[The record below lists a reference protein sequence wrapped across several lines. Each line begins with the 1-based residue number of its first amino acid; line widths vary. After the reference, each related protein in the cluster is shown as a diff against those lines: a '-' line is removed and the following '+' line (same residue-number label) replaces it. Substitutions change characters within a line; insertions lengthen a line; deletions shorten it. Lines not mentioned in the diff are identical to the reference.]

1 MTKKS
6 LLGSVQQTMKATE
19 QKKTNRF
26 DAADDIISNRAKNTE
41 SEITVTKKTKQKPI
55 HKKKLVNLYEQDSL
69 AINKITEKF
78 MLMKTKT
85 TENDILR
92 MGLMVLTGLS
102 DDELLNIYNKGA
114 GHFGAKKYAKKL
126 LTV

>member
-1 MTKKS
+1 MKKS
-6 LLGSVQQTMKATE
+6 LLGSVQNTMKANE
-19 QKKTNRF
+19 QNKSRNRF
-26 DAADDIISNRAKNTE
+26 DAADEIILNRVKATE
-41 SEITVTKKTKQKPI
+41 SETTVSKKTKQQPI

-92 MGLMVLTGLS
+92 IGLLVLTGLS
-102 DDELLNIYNKGA
+102 DDALLDAYYTI
-114 GHFGAKKYAKKL
+114 KKHD
-126 LTV
+126 V

>member
-1 MTKKS
+1 MKRS
-6 LLGSVQQTMKATE
+6 LLGSVQETLKATE
-19 QKKTNRF
+19 QQKTINRF
-26 DAADDIISNRAKNTE
+26 DAADDIITNRVKSTE
-41 SEITVTKKTKQKPI
+41 LENTVTKKTKQKPI

-92 MGLMVLTGLS
+92 MGLMVLTKLS
-102 DDELLNIYNKGA
+102 DDELLDIYHTINNQDNQ
-114 GHFGAKKYAKKL
+114 
-126 LTV
+126 

>member
-6 LLGSVQQTMKATE
+6 LLGSVQQTMRATE
-19 QKKTNRF
+19 QKKTTNRF
-26 DAADDIISNRAKNTE
+26 DAADDIIRNRVKNTE
-41 SEITVTKKTKQKPI
+41 SEIKVTKKIKQKLI

-102 DDELLNIYNKGA
+102 DDELLDIYN
-114 GHFGAKKYAKKL
+114 
-126 LTV
+126 TINNQDI

>member
-6 LLGSVQQTMKATE
+6 LLGSVQDTLKATE
-19 QKKTNRF
+19 QKKIINRF
-26 DAADDIISNRAKNTE
+26 DAADEIITNRIKNTE
-41 SEITVTKKTKQKPI
+41 PENIVTKKTKQKPI

-92 MGLMVLTGLS
+92 MGLMVLAELS
-102 DDELLNIYNKGA
+102 DDELLNIYN
-114 GHFGAKKYAKKL
+114 
-126 LTV
+126 TITNQDI

>member
-6 LLGSVQQTMKATE
+6 LLGSVQQTMRATE
-19 QKKTNRF
+19 QKKTTNRF
-26 DAADDIISNRAKNTE
+26 DAADDIISNRVKNTE
-41 SEITVTKKTKQKPI
+41 SEITKKIKQKLI

-102 DDELLNIYNKGA
+102 DDELLDIYN
-114 GHFGAKKYAKKL
+114 
-126 LTV
+126 TINNQDI